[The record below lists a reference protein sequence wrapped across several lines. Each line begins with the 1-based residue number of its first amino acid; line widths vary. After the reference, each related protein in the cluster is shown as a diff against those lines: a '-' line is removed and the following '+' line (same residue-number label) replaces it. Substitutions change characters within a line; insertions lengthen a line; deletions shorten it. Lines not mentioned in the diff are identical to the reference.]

1 MQASLT
7 QLVRPGIKV
16 STTSPYHTIESPDV
30 SVVIPVFDEEE
41 SLPELARQIT
51 DACEGAAYSF
61 EVWIVDDG
69 SRDDSWSVIE
79 TLHQRD
85 PRFGGI
91 RMRRNYGKSAA
102 LSVGFEQARGLHVV
116 TMDADLQDDPS
127 EIPNLVAELQAGHDL
142 VSGWKKQR
150 QDPLDKRLPSKFF
163 NFVTRKISGIPLHD
177 FNCGLKAYRSDV
189 VKSVRVYGELHRYI
203 PLLAKWEG
211 YDRITEL
218 IIHHRPRRYGQT
230 KFGFDR
236 YIKGFLDLITVLF
249 LTRFAARPMHF
260 FGSFGTL
267 AFLSGFLISLWI
279 SIDKIAFGNPI
290 GDRPLLLLGV
300 LMIVVGVQM
309 FTIGLVG
316 EMIIKR
322 EMEQTSTYQ
331 ATLTLPPISGR
342 PSLEDQEV
350 ETAVEERR

>member
-1 MQASLT
+1 MSKT
-7 QLVRPGIKV
+7 I
-16 STTSPYHTIESPDV
+16 PYHAIDSLDV

-51 DACEGAAYSF
+51 EACESAGLSF
-61 EVWIVDDG
+61 EAWLMDDG
-69 SRDDSWSVIE
+69 SRDDSWAVIE
-79 TLHQRD
+79 DLHARD

-91 RMRRNYGKSAA
+91 KLRRNYGKSAA
-102 LSVGFEQARGLHVV
+102 LAIGFEQARGRNVV

-127 EIPNLVAELQAGHDL
+127 EISKLISDLEQGFDL

-150 QDPLDKRLPSKFF
+150 HDPLDKRLPSRFF

-177 FNCGLKAYRSDV
+177 FNCGLKAYRRDV

-211 YDRITEL
+211 YDRITERV
-218 IIHHRPRRYGQT
+218 IRHRPRKYGKT

-236 YIKGFLDLITVLF
+236 YVKGFLDLISVLF

-260 FGSFGTL
+260 FGTFGTL
-267 AFLSGFLISLWI
+267 AFISGFLISLWI

-309 FTIGLVG
+309 FTTGLLG

-322 EMEQTSTYQ
+322 EMERTSDYQ
-331 ATLTLPPISGR
+331 VTHTLPPLRGR
-342 PSLEDQEV
+342 ESLGTREF
-350 ETAVEERR
+350 R